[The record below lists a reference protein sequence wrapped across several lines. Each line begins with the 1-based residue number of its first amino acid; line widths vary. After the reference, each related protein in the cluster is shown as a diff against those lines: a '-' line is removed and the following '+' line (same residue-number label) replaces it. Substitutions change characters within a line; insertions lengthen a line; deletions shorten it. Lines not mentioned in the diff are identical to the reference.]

1 MRFLEHSFP
10 CVALDLFHGQQGLC
24 KTLFKA
30 MGSKG
35 GGSFPRLPGFY
46 CLGPQL
52 ELVCWFFAESFNGE
66 HLLPCFLVLQAQEI
80 CVQRGSEGGET
91 EGRN

>member
-1 MRFLEHSFP
+1 MCFLEQNFP
-10 CVALDLFHGQQGLC
+10 CVALDLFQGQLGLC

-30 MGSKG
+30 WGAREGVFST
-35 GGSFPRLPGFY
+35 SPRFY

-66 HLLPCFLVLQAQEI
+66 HLLPCFLVLFRQKR
-80 CVQRGSEGGET
+80 CVQRGSEGGEI

>member
-1 MRFLEHSFP
+1 MCCSGSFSRS
-10 CVALDLFHGQQGLC
+10 QELC

-30 MGSKG
+30 WGVRE
-35 GGSFPRLPGFY
+35 GSFPRLPGFY

-66 HLLPCFLVLQAQEI
+66 HLLPCFLVLQAEEI
-80 CVQRGSEGGET
+80 CVQRGLEGGEI